1 MEENVSKI
9 RKSMKRRKEG
19 MCQTFG
25 SQWRE
30 GRREMCQRFGS
41 QWREKRKE
49 MCQRFGSQ
57 WNEGR
62 ISECV
67 SGQAEKDHQKG
78 FLELLELIMPLT
90 FGLWTTSYS
99 VLIVIRKNLSW
110 AFLLSNQHLFFS
122 KEEHFKYRIVQHSL
136 LTQI

>member
-1 MEENVSKI
+1 MNREVMEDNVSKI

-30 GRREMCQRFGS
+30 GRREMWKCFKHS
-41 QWREKRKE
+41 EVNEEKKRKE

-62 ISECV
+62 ISESV

-78 FLELLELIMPLT
+78 FLILELIMPLK
-90 FGLWTTSYS
+90 FGLWTTSNS
-99 VLIVIRKNLSW
+99 VLIVIRKYLSW
-110 AFLLSNQHLFFS
+110 AFLLSNQHLDFS
-122 KEEHFKYRIVQHSL
+122 KEEHFK
-136 LTQI
+136 